1 MFSERRI
8 LCLMTVLVTVCCS
21 PYRRLERI
29 RSGEVSMSISVPDE
43 KEIEEV
49 DTEVIVDSIRSTLAD
64 EPFIMNAIKDTDTG
78 EMVATDVINASTVV
92 ARFRNVAE
100 RFGYVSIGFDVRVPE
115 QMSDSKWQLK
125 LRPEMTMAGEV
136 YKLDPIFITGEGYRE
151 SQLRGYERYRRFL
164 ATIVED
170 STDFIRQGQL
180 EIFLQRHFP
189 MTYAMKND
197 STFISE
203 PEAENLFGATQE
215 EALRH
220 YTMQLRKKMNDRKR
234 ARKDDV
240 FLRLVKDPIVEE
252 GIRLDTVLNTSDGE
266 FLYKYTHTFKSR
278 PNLKKVIVKL
288 AGSLYEDGKVIAELP
303 VPDDLTFYIS
313 SLSSLVDDTPRYR
326 MIVLER
332 RAYDNTKAFLDFEK
346 GSAVVDTA
354 VGNNADELRRILKC
368 ISDVASRSEFA
379 LDSLL
384 IVASCSPEGAWSRNK
399 ILSSKRSEAVKK
411 YLVDY
416 VPEEWKDSMRTAA
429 IPENWTQ
436 MSKLVAHDT
445 ILLPGERRRILK
457 VIEEMNDPDVA
468 EKKLSEMP
476 QYRYLREKVY
486 PKLRSVSFDFY
497 LHRIGMVKDT
507 VHTMEIDTIY
517 QQGVEALRNLDY
529 KSAVALLRP
538 YKDYNS
544 ALAYMSADYNHSAL
558 DVLNTLDDTQS
569 RVCYLKAIIMSRLGL
584 KDEAL
589 KYFELGVAYDPS
601 LEHRANLDPELFD
614 IIKLRN
620 SKLKYYDEEF
630 Y

>member
-215 EALRH
+215 EALKH

-457 VIEEMNDPDVA
+457 VIEEMEDPDVA